1 MKGAGRRILG
11 FGALVVLLMLS
22 SCNATNEPMAM
33 SKSAKEILGNPAYR
47 AISYG
52 GYRGK
57 NRDEQPTTS
66 ELKEDLKIM
75 SAMGVRLLRT
85 YNLQLPHAP
94 NVLKAIKALKEEDPS
109 FEMYVMLGAW
119 IDCQGAWTS
128 EAPDHSKESE
138 ENNTSEIQKAVR
150 YANEYPDIVKII
162 AVGNEAMV
170 HWAASYFVHPSVIL
184 KYVNYLQ
191 ELKRMGKL
199 PADLWVTSSD
209 NFASWGGGEEAYHV
223 RELEE
228 LVMAVDYVSMH
239 TYPFH
244 DTHYNSAFWE
254 SPADEANGFSDH
266 DRVLMAMQR
275 AAFYAQGQYESV
287 KAYVHGIAPD
297 KPIHIG
303 ETGWS
308 SVSVGFYGNNGSFA
322 ADEYKQA
329 IYHNAM
335 REWTDAEGISCF
347 YFEAFDEQW
356 KDPNHPD
363 GSENHFGLITLDGQ
377 AKYGLWDLVDKGVFE
392 GLTRGGQGI
401 TKTFEGDTTALLQT
415 VSAPKRKK

>member
-1 MKGAGRRILG
+1 
-11 FGALVVLLMLS
+11 
-22 SCNATNEPMAM
+22 
-33 SKSAKEILGNPAYR
+33 
-47 AISYG
+47 
-52 GYRGK
+52 
-57 NRDEQPTTS
+57 
-66 ELKEDLKIM
+66 M
-75 SAMGVRLLRT
+75 SAMGIKILRT
-85 YNLQLPHAP
+85 YNLQLPHAS
-94 NVLKAIKALKEEDPS
+94 NVLKAIRELKEEDPT

-119 IDCQGAWTS
+119 MDCLNAWTDH
-128 EAPDHSKESE
+128 PDHSIEDAV
-138 ENNTSEIQKAVR
+138 NNESEIQKAVR
-150 YANEYPDIVKII
+150 YANEYPDIVKVI

-191 ELKRMGKL
+191 ELKKMGKL
-199 PADLWVTSSD
+199 SPDLWITSSD
-209 NFASWGGGEEAYHV
+209 NFASWGGGESDYHLP
-223 RELEE
+223 ELEE
-228 LVMAVDYVSMH
+228 LVKAVDYVSAH

-244 DTHYNSAFWE
+244 DTHYNNAYWD
-254 SPADEANGFSDH
+254 SPAADEVGYSDH
-266 DRVLMAMQR
+266 DRVLSAMQR

-287 KAYVHGIAPD
+287 KAYVHGIDPE

-329 IYHNAM
+329 LYYQAM

-363 GSENHFGLITLDGQ
+363 GSENHFGLITLDGK
-377 AKYGLWDLVDKGVFE
+377 AKFALWESVDKGDFE
-392 GLTRGGQGI
+392 GLLRGGNPI
-401 TKTFEGDTTALLQT
+401 TKTFEGDTTAMLQT
-415 VSAPKRKK
+415 VSAPKRRK